1 MCRGIVRII
10 VSSLTLECRPLR
22 LLVLVLLVA
31 SSIACSVQIVVIVS
45 TSLEPLSFRR
55 FLASSD
61 DVQRCDQGS
70 QDTE

>member
-1 MCRGIVRII
+1 MRRGVVRII
-10 VSSLTLECRPLR
+10 VSGLTLERGPLR
-22 LLVLVLLVA
+22 LLVLVFLVA
-31 SSIACSVQIVVIVS
+31 SSIPCSVQIVVII
-45 TSLEPLSFRR
+45 TTRLEPLSFCC